1 MNPIV
6 LVIFYSRCGTTE
18 ALALASAVGAVQAR
32 GLIRLRR
39 LPDSTSSDARPASP
53 ECQEALSRMYKEYVA
68 PKEADIAGANAIILA
83 APAGCTT
90 SASEWTELL
99 SMLARLQAD
108 GGVAGKVAAVV
119 DAGDESTRAAFLMA
133 LGRLG
138 FTLASPAAD
147 KSPGLKERAI
157 LVGRAAAEA
166 ARTAQGMLA
175 SRRQ

>member
-1 MNPIV
+1 MSPIV

-39 LPDSTSSDARPASP
+39 LPDSTSSDRRAASP
-53 ECQEALSRMYKEYVA
+53 ECQEALNRMHKEYVE
-68 PKEADIAGANAIILA
+68 PKEADIVGANAIVVA

-90 SASEWTELL
+90 SAPEWGELL
-99 SMLARLQAD
+99 STLTRLQAD
-108 GGVAGKVAAVV
+108 GRLAGKVAAVV
-119 DAGDESTRAAFLMA
+119 DVGDESTRASFLFA

-138 FTLASPAAD
+138 FTLSSPAAD
-147 KSPGLKERAI
+147 KGPDLKEYAI
-157 LVGRAAAEA
+157 QVGRAAAEA
-166 ARTAQGMLA
+166 ARTAQEMLA